1 MKVTPGHWSTR
12 QKPDYPDQGPIGGPL
27 VYHGHNVTF
36 VYVKQLPT
44 STPTPLP
51 ETVRWSY
58 FQGQLTFTIVNVADP
73 SSRVLYAAHP
83 WLKVR

>member
-1 MKVTPGHWSTR
+1 MRITPGHWYET
-12 QKPDYPDQGPIGGPL
+12 QKPDYPDQGPAGGPL
-27 VYHGHNVTF
+27 IYHGHNVTF
-36 VYVKQLPT
+36 VYVAQFNGSTQTLP
-44 STPTPLP
+44 P
-51 ETVRWSY
+51 ETVHWSY

>member
-1 MKVTPGHWSTR
+1 MRITPGHWYDT
-12 QKPDYPDQGPIGGPL
+12 QKPDYPDQGPAGGPL
-27 VYHGHNVTF
+27 IYHGHTVTF
-36 VYVKQLPT
+36 VFSKQFPN
-44 STPTPLP
+44 SIDAP

-73 SSRVLYAAHP
+73 ASRVGYIAHP